1 MGERE
6 GGEWE
11 EEEATKKSILG
22 KKCSGH
28 LRGLNLKPPKKLE
41 LEDRFN
47 QTLLKI

>member
-11 EEEATKKSILG
+11 EEEVIKKFILG
-22 KKCSGH
+22 KKCLGY
-28 LRGLNLKPPKKLE
+28 LRGLNFKLFKKLE

-47 QTLLKI
+47 